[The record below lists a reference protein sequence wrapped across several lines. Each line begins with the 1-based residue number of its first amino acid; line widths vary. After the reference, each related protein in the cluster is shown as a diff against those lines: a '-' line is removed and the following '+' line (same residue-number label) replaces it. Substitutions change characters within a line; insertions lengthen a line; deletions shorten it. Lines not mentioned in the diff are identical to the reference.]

1 MFRACQEHDDHT
13 EDMDTSAQVNHI
25 RVDTDGDEAL
35 VSIMD
40 QLAISDFDPVDTKE
54 DAD

>member
-1 MFRACQEHDDHT
+1 MFGAYEEYNYHT